1 MSPLPSLEPGN
12 HRLTC
17 PSCGRG
23 SKDRTFGV
31 TVEPDGTSVSHCFRC
46 EYVAT
51 YRPDRAPTYRPGKT
65 INRPVAAIKPEFL
78 STYGLEHFAR
88 CTGLRA
94 TIGEQYLLARGCA
107 IPPADGDLRF
117 HPALKHPASDY
128 TGPALVA
135 LVTHAVTRAP
145 LTLHRS
151 WVRSDGRKAEI
162 EPKRMLLGGHAK
174 RHGVIRL
181 WPDESVTYGLAVAEG
196 IETALSLAHAYSP
209 VWSCVDAGNLAA
221 LPVLQGIE
229 TLVIGADHDAA
240 GINAASRCADRW
252 AITGVDVRV
261 IAPATAK
268 RDWNDPAAAA

>member
-1 MSPLPSLEPGN
+1 MHDDLQSLESGE

-17 PSCGRG
+17 PMCGR
-23 SKDRTFGV
+23 SPKDRTFGV
-31 TVEPDGTSVSHCFRC
+31 TVESDGAAVGHCFRC
-46 EYVAT
+46 EHVET
-51 YRPDRAPTYRPGKT
+51 YRRDRAPTFRPGKP
-65 INRPVAAIKPEFL
+65 INRPLAASKREIL
-78 STYGLEHFAR
+78 SEYGVELFGA
-88 CTGLRA
+88 CTALRG
-94 TIGEQYLLARGCA
+94 TVGEAYLLARSCV

-117 HPALKHPASDY
+117 HPALRHQSGY

-151 WVRSDGRKAEI
+151 WVRSDGRKADI
-162 EPKRMLLGGHAK
+162 EPNRMLLGGHAK

-181 WPDESVTYGLAVAEG
+181 WPDESVTCGLAVAEG

-240 GINAASRCADRW
+240 GIEAANRCADRW
-252 AITGVDVRV
+252 AATGVDVRV

-268 RDWNDPAAAA
+268 RDWNDAVAAA